1 MLIHFIYCVEELGVC
16 ECASVEIR
24 EQLGSLLHP
33 SGSQGQN
40 SGAVRFGSRRPYL
53 QSQLRTAEPYLLSVF
68 EAKNTL
74 KVLPQTVA
82 MQF

>member
-1 MLIHFIYCVEELGVC
+1 M
-16 ECASVEIR
+16 EIR
-24 EQLGSLLHP
+24 EQLESLLHP

-40 SGAVRFGSRRPYL
+40 SGAIRFGSRRPYL
-53 QSQLRTAEPYLLSVF
+53 LSVL

>member
-1 MLIHFIYCVEELGVC
+1 MLIHFIYCVEELGGC

-40 SGAVRFGSRRPYL
+40 SGAIRFGSRR
-53 QSQLRTAEPYLLSVF
+53 PYLLSVF